1 MINFSPII
9 KTKGLIFQVLPLLLL
24 KYLKVQ
30 VEVLIIWIIMIKIAA
45 KLVVI
50 QAVFLEIIAIWLI
63 VPILEIVAILA
74 VS

>member
-1 MINFSPII
+1 
-9 KTKGLIFQVLPLLLL
+9 
-24 KYLKVQ
+24 
-30 VEVLIIWIIMIKIAA
+30 MIKIAA

-63 VPILEIVAILA
+63 VPILEIVAILVIA